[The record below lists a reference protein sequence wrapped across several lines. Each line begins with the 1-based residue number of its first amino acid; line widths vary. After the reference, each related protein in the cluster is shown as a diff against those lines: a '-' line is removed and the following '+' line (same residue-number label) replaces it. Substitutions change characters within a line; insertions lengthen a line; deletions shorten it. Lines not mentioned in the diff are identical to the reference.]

1 MDPKNAQYT
10 KKYANY
16 TTMPKIPKKYAN
28 YTTMLKIPKNM
39 PNIKMHQIMTI
50 ETDQAVQNGQTIAA
64 QNEEAP

>member
-10 KKYANY
+10 
-16 TTMPKIPKKYAN
+16 KKYAN